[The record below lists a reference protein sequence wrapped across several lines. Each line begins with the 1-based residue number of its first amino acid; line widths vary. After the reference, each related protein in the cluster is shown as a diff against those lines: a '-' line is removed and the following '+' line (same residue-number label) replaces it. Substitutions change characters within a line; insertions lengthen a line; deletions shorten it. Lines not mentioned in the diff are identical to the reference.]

1 MALQTFFFRA
11 TLPATRESLEP
22 LAPLVTEVLAYT
34 GFSEEE
40 SNAIAAEIAKVA
52 RAGLAAT
59 GNGHVIITFERDPKR
74 LRISLDAPHLPAT
87 PPAKG
92 LMDAVTV
99 DKGTSGPVYRYERRV
114 PDAS

>member
-1 MALQTFFFRA
+1 MALSTFFFRA

-34 GFSEEE
+34 GYPEEE
-40 SNAIAAEIAKVA
+40 SIAIAAEIAKA
-52 RAGLAAT
+52 AHTGLAAT
-59 GNGHVIITFERDPKR
+59 GNGQVTITFERDPKR
-74 LRISLDAPHLPAT
+74 LRISLDAPHLSAT

-92 LMDAVTV
+92 LMDTVTV
-99 DKGTSGPVYRYERRV
+99 DKGKSGPTYRYERRV